1 MASSLDTDSI
11 ATWAKQFEGWTE
23 ERFQQ
28 YEDSVYSS
36 IYAPV
41 IARKADSASFGKTA
55 IEPEPEEPQI
65 ISVSNEPVPVAAM
78 ANNSNEVGEIPIKS
92 GTSQSGAKTYEVP
105 IQVPPGMNGLT
116 PSISL
121 TYNSQSGTFIMGEG
135 WSLSGVPMI
144 SRSGKTRY
152 YDNMSEGIT
161 MNNTDAFYLDGVRLL
176 KISTKPDYILYT
188 EILLMR

>member
-1 MASSLDTDSI
+1 MKRLLYLIIYTGALTLLCTGKSMASSLDTDSI

-23 ERFQQ
+23 ERFRQ
-28 YEDSVYSS
+28 YADSVYSS

-41 IARKADSASFGKTA
+41 IACKADSATFGK
-55 IEPEPEEPQI
+55 IEAKQEQEEPHI
-65 ISVSNEPVPVAAM
+65 ISVTNEPVPVAAM

-144 SRSGKTRY
+144 SRSGKSRRH
-152 YDNMSEGIT
+152 MS
-161 MNNTDAFYLDGVRLL
+161 MSAARRAR
-176 KISTKPDYILYT
+176 P
-188 EILLMR
+188 